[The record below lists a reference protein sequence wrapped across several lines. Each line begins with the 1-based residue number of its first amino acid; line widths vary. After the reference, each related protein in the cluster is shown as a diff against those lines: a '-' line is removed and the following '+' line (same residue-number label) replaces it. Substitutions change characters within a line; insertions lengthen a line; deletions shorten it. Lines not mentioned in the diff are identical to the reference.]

1 MVTTVTSTLGQICNG
16 GGLMI
21 LVMDCFRVIP
31 LSTNDASCN
40 AANVCAVKLLG
51 SSLSI
56 LIAAVYRAP
65 WTSALETCKL
75 FDVLSRYCNAQ
86 ANR

>member
-1 MVTTVTSTLGQICNG
+1 MHG

-21 LVMDCFRVIP
+21 LVMDCFRDIP

-75 FDVLSRYCNAQ
+75 IDVLNGYCNAASKQ
-86 ANR
+86 VIDGDFNMPSMN